1 MATPA
6 ENKAAAEKRAS
17 DNRVLAEKARAAG
30 DLKKA
35 DMYEQ
40 RAEAADASAD
50 RYARLVDAKTRID
63 TAKKNIET
71 IKENL
76 AKSQQSGNE
85 ITSGPNKGFYAI
97 TTSRPSAACPSGHER
112 VYIEYMNGVETKVT
126 SLGCIDSSPSGATDS
141 ESSTPAVSPVPPKP
155 IINNASSPTPSS
167 PPPPPVKTAPIDT
180 ILFDD
185 DSTPIETMLDL
196 IFEDIGGQE
205 LINVA
210 RNDTIN
216 GQNIVYNPIKN
227 ATILYQEY
235 NPNNILALQ
244 ATSDK
249 YFANYPIKL
258 ENKIPNFGNGENNTN
273 YYIDENSG
281 DLIIE
286 TINMLPDE
294 QIEIQITSGGTI
306 YEVTL

>member
-1 MATPA
+1 MATPE
-6 ENKAAAEKRAS
+6 ENKASAEKRAA
-17 DNRVLAEKARAAG
+17 DNRTLAAKARAAG
-30 DLKKA
+30 DLDKA

-50 RYARLVDAKTRID
+50 RYARISDAKTRIE
-63 TAKKNIET
+63 TAKENIAK
-71 IKENL
+71 IKDNL
-76 AKSQQSGNE
+76 TKQNGNE

-112 VYIEYMNGVETKVT
+112 VYIEYMDGVETKVT
-126 SLGCIDSSPSGATDS
+126 SLGCVSGNSAEQPEFTK
-141 ESSTPAVSPVPPKP
+141 ETARPA
-155 IINNASSPTPSS
+155 PTPTPPATTISPATPS
-167 PPPPPVKTAPIDT
+167 TPPPPPIRTAPIDT

-185 DSTPIETMLDL
+185 DSVPVEVMLDL

-205 LINVA
+205 LINIA

-235 NPNNILALQ
+235 NPNNILTLQ

-249 YFANYPIKL
+249 YFSNYSIKL
-258 ENKIPNFGNGENNTN
+258 ENKIPYVGNGINGTN
-273 YYIDENSG
+273 YYIEPETG

-286 TINMLPDE
+286 TINMSPDE
-294 QIEIQITSGGTI
+294 QVEVQITSSGTI